1 MEIGLQSRGKNMIKA
16 LLVEDEAI
24 TRKGLL
30 KHMPW
35 IQLGIDEIRSGED
48 AETAMKI
55 SEEYKPDIIISDIK
69 MRGIDGIDMCRFLK
83 EQLPDCQ
90 IIFIS
95 SYSQKEYLKAAIE
108 LEAIQYVEKP
118 IDLKELSDAVCKAVE
133 RHKKICEQQNMQ
145 VNYETSVSH
154 MKNETFFTLLRKRN
168 NRNCET
174 ILNMAGLWNERCNGF
189 RICIIKWADL
199 SAEPECFKEWYLRTT
214 DLCKEKKGLYVHADF
229 WDNTSLII
237 YLATE
242 GTQLEDRG
250 PILTSMRMLANRQ
263 DKEHLHFLAI
273 GKFCSNPSEL
283 VCSYQSALRAAQC
296 LAFKGY
302 GTSAC
307 YLEDYEEWQGEWEAE
322 EEKALRVAIQKKD
335 LQMVIQAV
343 NGMFDQLIKRRV
355 ALNSFVRNS
364 CLMIYN
370 DIHVEE
376 KSKLRIGHK
385 STMPRK
391 EYIYI
396 IEQATT
402 LEEIREVLL
411 RYIRRTFDN
420 NHMECRCG
428 NPIIKQVIT
437 YMHGHYHE
445 RGLNINRLAEEVFLT
460 PTYLSSLFK
469 QDTGLTINQY
479 LTKIRVEYA
488 KVFLMEPNLKLYH
501 VADKVGYEDAA
512 YFARIFKNL
521 TGMTPSEYKEKKL
534 L

>member
-1 MEIGLQSRGKNMIKA
+1 MVKA

-35 IQLGIDEIRSGED
+35 TQLGIDEIRSEED
-48 AETAMKI
+48 AETTLEI
-55 SEEYKPDIIISDIK
+55 SDDYQPDIIISDIK
-69 MRGIDGIDMCRFLK
+69 MRGIDGIDMCRSLK
-83 EQLPDCQ
+83 KRLPNCQ

-118 IDLKELSDAVCKAVE
+118 IILEELSEAICKAVE
-133 RHKKICEQQNMQ
+133 RHNKICEQQNMQ
-145 VNYETSVSH
+145 VNYETSVLH
-154 MKNETFFTLLRKRN
+154 MKNETFFSLLRERN
-168 NRNCET
+168 NRDCET
-174 ILNMAGLWNERCNGF
+174 ILKMAGLWNERCNGF
-189 RICIIKWADL
+189 RICIIKWAGL
-199 SAEPECFKEWYLRTT
+199 STEPEYIKEWYLSTIE
-214 DLCKEKKGLYVHADF
+214 LNKKEMRVIVHADF
-229 WDNTSLII
+229 WDNTTLIL

-242 GTQLEDRG
+242 GTQLDDRG
-250 PILTSMRMLANRQ
+250 QILKSMCTLADRH

-273 GKFCSNPSEL
+273 GKFCTDPSEL
-283 VCSYQSALRAAQC
+283 VCSYQFALQAAQC

-307 YLEDYEEWQGEWEAE
+307 YLENCEEWQGEWEPD

-335 LQMVIQAV
+335 LQAMEQVI
-343 NGMFDQLIKRRV
+343 NGLFEQLIKRRV
-355 ALNSFVRNS
+355 ALNSIVRNS

-370 DIHVEE
+370 DIRAEE
-376 KSKLRIGHK
+376 KNQLGIGYRR
-385 STMPRK
+385 SMPRD

-396 IEQATT
+396 LEQATT
-402 LEEIREVLL
+402 LEEIKALL
-411 RYIRRTFDN
+411 LQYIRRTFDN
-420 NHMECRCG
+420 NYMECRCN

-437 YMHGHYHE
+437 YMHGHYQE
-445 RGLNINRLAEEVFLT
+445 SRLNINRLAEEVFLT

-479 LTKIRVEYA
+479 LTKIRMEYA
-488 KVFLMEPNLKLYH
+488 KAFLMEPNLKLYH
-501 VADKVGYEDAA
+501 VADRVGYEDAA

-521 TGMTPSEYKEKKL
+521 IGMTPSEYREKEL
-534 L
+534 F